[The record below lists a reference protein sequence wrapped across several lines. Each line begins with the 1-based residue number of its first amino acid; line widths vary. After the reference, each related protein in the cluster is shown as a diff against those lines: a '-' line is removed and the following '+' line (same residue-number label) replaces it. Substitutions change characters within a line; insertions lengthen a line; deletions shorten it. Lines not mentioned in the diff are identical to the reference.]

1 MATRSKSAG
10 HYATNTRQKL
20 AERHKQ
26 TREVKDILSGEGYKK
41 IKPQY
46 VSKPDIKQ
54 AEVCFQ
60 HLNEPDRFADH
71 RILYGKKQNLRH
83 LDPDM
88 SVVLAWGENDPP
100 VKRDFI
106 SNKNAFTENTK
117 INKMGVN
124 FISEK
129 QDKFRD
135 PNANEKKTKE
145 DQLLEYLQHE
155 NQTVIRQK
163 IYHNLLEKDEM
174 ENFTTEY
181 RTQMTKSCPKNDKS
195 QSLHKHYNSVTV
207 AGKPSYMTIDKPI
220 TGIVQP
226 KEFFDEQMNERLTI
240 ENTWKK
246 VGWIHVNQHPTLRRE
261 VAIDDEDAT
270 EEERAL
276 ALKKLETT
284 VNDQQK

>member
-1 MATRSKSAG
+1 MTTRSKSAG
-10 HYATNTRQKL
+10 HYATTTRQKL

-26 TREVKDILSGEGYKK
+26 TREVKDILSGEGYKT

-46 VSKPDIKQ
+46 VSRPDIRQ
-54 AEVCFQ
+54 AEISHQ
-60 HLNEPDRFADH
+60 HLNEPGRFADH
-71 RILYGKKQNLRH
+71 KILYGKKQNLRH
-83 LDPDM
+83 LDPEM

-135 PNANEKKTKE
+135 PVINEKQSKE
-145 DQLLEYLQHE
+145 DQLLNYLQHE

-163 IYHNLLEKDEM
+163 IYNNLLEKDEM

-181 RTQMTKSCPKNDKS
+181 RMQMNKSSTKDEKAK
-195 QSLHKHYNSVTV
+195 SLHRHYNSVTV
-207 AGKPSYMTIDKPI
+207 AGKPSYMTFDKPLS
-220 TGIVQP
+220 GIVQP
-226 KEFFDEQMNERLTI
+226 AEFFEVQMNERLVL

-246 VGWIHVNQHPTLRRE
+246 IGWVHVNQNPELHRE
-261 VAIDDEDAT
+261 VNEIDEDAT

-284 VNDQQK
+284 YNDQ